1 MIFCVKLA
9 QAEPAKLEPTL
20 RTFHEFAAL
29 ALDDHNFAGGAHLRE
44 EYFVEVAI
52 GIIVVELIQNH
63 VKISSK
69 LETRLLSHLAGL
81 APLCT
86 AV

>member
-1 MIFCVKLA
+1 VIFCVKLA
-9 QAEPAKLEPTL
+9 QTEPAKLESTFS
-20 RTFHEFAAL
+20 TFHEFTAL

-52 GIIVVELIQNH
+52 GIVIVELIQNH

-69 LETRLLSHLAGL
+69 LETRLLSHLTGL
-81 APLCT
+81 APLCA